1 MLSIAANLVTFT
13 CQANKFTGIPRALRK
28 LILPLVPC
36 NASFRLGHDEDV
48 GGPYCQR

>member
-1 MLSIAANLVTFT
+1 MPLIAANLVAFT
-13 CQANKFTGIPRALRK
+13 CQPNKFTVIPRALRK

-36 NASFRLGHDEDV
+36 NTSFRLGNLEDG